1 MASEAKTI
9 LIYVLMKALDDSIKA
24 KTEKSLNLK
33 GSMKVRP
40 LEINSALAL
49 KILVKD
55 GFWTPLYSRSFFIGQ
70 LPKELTVELG
80 CREVPSVCKTMSP
93 QNKSWFRLSAS

>member
-49 KILVKD
+49 KILVKVCLSQTSGTHKSRNIMHVD
-55 GFWTPLYSRSFFIGQ
+55 TISQKGNTTPTFS
-70 LPKELTVELG
+70 
-80 CREVPSVCKTMSP
+80 
-93 QNKSWFRLSAS
+93 

>member
-1 MASEAKTI
+1 
-9 LIYVLMKALDDSIKA
+9 MKALDDSIKA

-49 KILVKD
+49 KILVKVCLSQTSGTHKSHNIMHVD
-55 GFWTPLYSRSFFIGQ
+55 TISQKGNTTPTFS
-70 LPKELTVELG
+70 
-80 CREVPSVCKTMSP
+80 
-93 QNKSWFRLSAS
+93 